1 MALSW
6 RQQLFWH
13 RRYTSQHF
21 LPENSVARVM
31 PGLENGRFTII
42 STKFL
47 NGIPQNLKKNE
58 KGSSLTSAGY
68 NVSFFFFALFC
79 VPRTGCGADGDAVH
93 PGGGGAGVGGAVGA
107 EHAGG
112 HAAAVRPPVR
122 RRRLPLRPQVRRHAA
137 GAAGGGAAAM
147 EPGAMALPAPD
158 RLRHRQDPLPL
169 RLLRH
174 GTMLLFPS
182 SVRPLLARL
191 HLLFSDVPC

>member
-1 MALSW
+1 MVLSW
-6 RQQLFWH
+6 RQRLFWH

-21 LPENSVARVM
+21 LPETLCHVWPGKRKVHENFYKVFEWNST
-31 PGLENGRFTII
+31 GF
-42 STKFL
+42 
-47 NGIPQNLKKNE
+47 E
-58 KGSSLTSAGY
+58 KGNSLNSAGY
-68 NVSFFFFALFC
+68 NVSFFFSSALC
-79 VPRTGCGADGDAVH
+79 SNPTPGCGADGDAVH

-107 EHAGG
+107 EHARG

-137 GAAGGGAAAM
+137 GAAGGGAAAV
-147 EPGAMALPAPD
+147 EPGALALPAPD